1 MNPARVVVLTCSLLF
16 LHGCF
21 DKSDNETKN
30 NTDGSKSSVQMQQSD
45 SNENSNN
52 K

>member
-1 MNPARVVVLTCSLLF
+1 MSKPAICLGFFCLLA

-21 DKSDNETKN
+21 DNSGNETKN
-30 NTDGSKSSVQMQQSD
+30 NTDGSKSSVQMQQGKSEQ
-45 SNENSNN
+45 S